1 MLSRILLKS
10 SLLALVLTLGQLA
23 NAKSC
28 GTASYYG
35 PGLYGQRMANG
46 QVMRPG
52 TMVAAHPSIRLGSWV
67 RVVNNRNGRSVEVVI
82 TDRGPYSGG
91 RVIDVSKT
99 AAYRLDMVQS
109 GLADVCIYRL

>member
-1 MLSRILLKS
+1 MLPRILS
-10 SLLALVLTLGQLA
+10 NISLLALVLTLGKLA

-46 QVMRPG
+46 QIMQPG
-52 TMVAAHPSIRLGSWV
+52 TMVAAHPNIRLGSWV
-67 RVVNNRNGRSVEVVI
+67 RVTNRRNGRSVEVKVS
-82 TDRGPYSGG
+82 DRGPYTGG
-91 RVIDVSKT
+91 RIIDVSKT
-99 AAYRLDMVQS
+99 AAYRLGMVQS